1 MEGNILDNLAKSGV
15 YTCKACETLSVHITG
30 FSKEPCSECGSN
42 SNWIVKNKTIS
53 ETKKKDVYKYR
64 YKCR

>member
-1 MEGNILDNLAKSGV
+1 MEGNTLDNLAKSGV
-15 YTCKACETLSVHITG
+15 YTCTACDTLSVHITG

-42 SNWIVKNKTIS
+42 CNWVVKNKAMNA
-53 ETKKKDVYKYR
+53 TKNVHK

>member
-1 MEGNILDNLAKSGV
+1 MEGNTLDNLAKSGV
-15 YTCKACETLSVHITG
+15 YTCTACDTLSVHITG

-42 SNWIVKNKTIS
+42 CNWVVKNKAMNT
-53 ETKKKDVYKYR
+53 TKNVHRYK

>member
-1 MEGNILDNLAKSGV
+1 MEGNILENSSKSGV
-15 YTCKACETLSVHITG
+15 YICTACDTLSVHITG

-42 SNWIVKNKTIS
+42 CNWVVKNKAINA
-53 ETKKKDVYKYR
+53 TKNKDVYR

>member
-1 MEGNILDNLAKSGV
+1 MEGNTLDNLAKSGV
-15 YTCKACETLSVHITG
+15 YTCTACDTLSVHITG

-42 SNWIVKNKTIS
+42 CNWVVKNKAMNA
-53 ETKKKDVYKYR
+53 TKNVHRYK